1 MHLLISFYDNFLIY
15 YSNIFFFVVFAI
27 LIALVISIIK
37 VMRAILREGSKSFR
51 KVRLQ
56 PIKIS
61 NFPLVLLLRFI
72 GCSRTFLKLFEPSLK
87 IALITLIIEITSAI
101 RIANTTKKKIF
112 E

>member
-1 MHLLISFYDNFLIY
+1 MHLLIFFYDNFLIY
-15 YSNIFFFVVFAI
+15 YSNIFFFVVFII

-37 VMRAILREGSKSFR
+37 LIRTILKEGSKSFR

-61 NFPLVLLLRFI
+61 NFPLVLFLRFFERINNILEYLQIKTEIILRRI
-72 GCSRTFLKLFEPSLK
+72 GQ
-87 IALITLIIEITSAI
+87 EILVD
-101 RIANTTKKKIF
+101 